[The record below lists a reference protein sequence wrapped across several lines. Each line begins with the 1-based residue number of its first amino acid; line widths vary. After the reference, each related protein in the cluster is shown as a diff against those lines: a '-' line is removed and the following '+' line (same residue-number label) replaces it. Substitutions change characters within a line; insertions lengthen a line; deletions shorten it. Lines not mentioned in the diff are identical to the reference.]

1 MTSRGICFYVVV
13 TTTALC
19 LSPSATLAENGYEQ
33 FENAL
38 KRYNSCFLI
47 RLDRFKGS
55 CEQIDAIA
63 IAVVD
68 GCHDEMSGLTSAAV
82 RHFGVDGATKILN
95 HTKAARKEN
104 AVSAIV
110 EHRLSHPCG

>member
-1 MTSRGICFYVVV
+1 MTFRGIYFCAVVAA
-13 TTTALC
+13 TALC
-19 LSPSATLAENGYEQ
+19 LNTNAAHAEDGYKR
-33 FENAL
+33 FEDAL
-38 KRYNSCFLI
+38 KRYNSCFLV

-55 CEQIDAIA
+55 CEEIDAVA
-63 IAVVD
+63 IAVVN
-68 GCHDEMSGLTSAAV
+68 GCRDEMNGLSSAAI

-95 HTKAARKEN
+95 HTKAAREED